1 MRNCKYKNSNVVFP
15 DHNYLRCSVN
25 NKINHWYLAVS
36 YHWWLLQQWL
46 SWVTGLTPIYG
57 EGGRQR
63 NTHKI
68 QFPRLSMQKI
78 PEKKP
83 IHARNLIK
91 IFKVPVYKIGLN
103 FIKWH
108 HKKYQIIIK
117 WIHCYLVII
126 EYIKINL
133 K

>member
-1 MRNCKYKNSNVVFP
+1 MRICKYKNSNVVFP

-78 PEKKP
+78 PEKNP

-91 IFKVPVYKIGLN
+91 IFKVYKIGLN

-126 EYIKINL
+126 ECIKINL

>member
-1 MRNCKYKNSNVVFP
+1 MRICKYKNSNVVFP

-25 NKINHWYLAVS
+25 KKDNCWYLAVS

-91 IFKVPVYKIGLN
+91 ISKLKNKIGLN
-103 FIKWH
+103 FIKLH